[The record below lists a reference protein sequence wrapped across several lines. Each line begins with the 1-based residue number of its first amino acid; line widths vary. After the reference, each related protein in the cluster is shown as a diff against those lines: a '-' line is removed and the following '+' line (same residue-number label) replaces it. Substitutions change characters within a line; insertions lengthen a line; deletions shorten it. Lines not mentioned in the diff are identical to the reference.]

1 MTADVQRTGHASGGG
16 PHRLAAALAAR
27 LVRPVGHFAASAQPW
42 PPVSGEALRALA
54 ADPAFGPP
62 IQRAAA
68 AALMPMPAVDEAL
81 LGRLDQ
87 SAAARLAILLVVE
100 PEPALREAARLLAG
114 VILHRSILAAVLK
127 ADRERLRAAFG
138 AAAFDVATREAAL
151 LHASMADLVDGPAQG
166 ACLAGGDPEAV
177 RAAATRLG
185 LSILRRFAGTTAPG
199 LGALL
204 ALRFPGEAGAPLD
217 PEACDHI
224 VRLMRRR
231 MDAWSPIIA

>member
-1 MTADVQRTGHASGGG
+1 MTAGVQPAGVSGAG

-27 LVRPVGHFAASAQPW
+27 LVRPIGHIPAADHAL
-42 PPVSGEALRALA
+42 PPLAEDGLRALA

-68 AALMPMPAVDEAL
+68 AALAPMPLIDAAL
-81 LGRLDQ
+81 LGRLHD
-87 SAAARLAILLVVE
+87 SAAARLAALLVVE
-100 PEPALREAARLLAG
+100 PDSTVREAAGLLAG
-114 VILHRSILAAVLK
+114 VILHRGILAAVLK

-138 AAAFDVATREAAL
+138 AAAFGVATQEAAL
-151 LHASMADLVDGPAQG
+151 LYAGLADLVDGPAQA
-166 ACLAGGDPEAV
+166 ACLAAGDPEAV

-185 LSILRRFAGTTAPG
+185 LDTLRRFARSTELG

-204 ALRFPGEAGAPLD
+204 ALRFPGTPDAPLGS
-217 PEACDHI
+217 EACDPI

>member
-1 MTADVQRTGHASGGG
+1 VTAGVQRADRVSAAG

-27 LVRPVGHFAASAQPW
+27 LVRPIGHFPATVHPL
-42 PPVSGEALRALA
+42 PPLAEGVLRALA

-68 AALMPMPAVDEAL
+68 TSLTPPLSIDGAL
-81 LGRLDQ
+81 LGRFHA
-87 SAAARLAILLVVE
+87 SAAARLAALLVVE
-100 PEPALREAARLLAG
+100 PESTVKEAACLLAG
-114 VILHRSILAAVLK
+114 VILHRGILAAVLK
-127 ADRERLRAAFG
+127 ADRDRLRAAFG
-138 AAAFDVATREAAL
+138 PAAFDVATREAAL
-151 LHASMADLVDGPAQG
+151 LHASLADIVDAPAQG
-166 ACLAGGDPEAV
+166 TCLAGADPEAV

-185 LSILRRFAGTTAPG
+185 LATLRRFTDTTEPV

-204 ALRFPGEAGAPLD
+204 ALRFPGGGGVPLG
-217 PEACDHI
+217 PEACDRI